1 MLAKKLISYYQNEL
15 AYLKTQGKAFARHF
29 PKVARRLGM
38 SEGTSEDPHIERI
51 IESFALVTAQI
62 QQRLDEDMPEVT
74 DALLTVLAP
83 QFLRPFPSVCVVQ
96 MQPDIKVS
104 ALTASNRIDAGTAL
118 FSRPVNGQVCR
129 FRTTYP
135 VTLQPV
141 SLHNVSLHLDADDM
155 SWSLKIQLSVWPGAT
170 LAADSLRLHLSGASR
185 IVNILY
191 TLLCSEVESLTVF
204 QQGQSHT
211 LSPQTIRAA
220 GFGENEG
227 LLAGDSRVS
236 PTHSL
241 LQDYFY
247 FPQKFHFIDMPLPAG
262 MVAGSQSELS
272 LVVKFNRCMIARQLE
287 KIAGAVNE
295 NLFLLNC
302 TPAVNLF
309 AHRAEPISPDHETAE
324 YPVIPDIRHQ
334 DAMEVWSVDGVSAMR
349 KLGNETQSRPVY
361 PLFGLDHS
369 ASDGETGLFWQCM
382 RRETMQNDGVAT
394 SLFIAF
400 SDRGESPLAPG
411 CDIVS
416 MNLTCTN
423 REIPAAMRNGAPEGD
438 FESELPIAGMKI
450 IALTRPTLP
459 VRPPAKQATRWRLIS
474 QLSLNHML
482 ISGPEGARVLR
493 ESLALYNFV
502 DNPGITRL
510 INLILHVESGPV
522 VTRLAPLDPRSMARG
537 MEIRITFASEA
548 AEEVEY
554 FLLCRFIDFFL
565 ALYAPVNSF
574 TRVITCIDS
583 PGETPRTWPVRAG
596 RLSWI

>member
-38 SEGTSEDPHIERI
+38 SEGTSEDPHIERM

-83 QFLRPFPSVCVVQ
+83 QFLRPFPSVCIVQ
-96 MQPDIKVS
+96 MLPDSKVS

-118 FSRPVNGQVCR
+118 YSRPVNGQICR

-141 SLHNVSLHLDADDM
+141 SLHKASLHLDDDDM
-155 SWSLKIQLSVWPGAT
+155 SWSLKMQLSVWPGAT
-170 LAADSLRLHLSGASR
+170 LTAETLRIHLRGTST

-191 TLLCSEVESLTVF
+191 TLLCSEVESLSLF
-204 QQGQSHT
+204 AQDHCHT
-211 LSPQTIRAA
+211 LSPQAIHAV
-220 GFGENEG
+220 GFGEDEG
-227 LLAGDSRVS
+227 LLSGDSRVS

-241 LQDYFY
+241 LQDYFF
-247 FPQKFHFIDMPLPAG
+247 FPQKFHFIDMPLPAA
-262 MVAGSQSELS
+262 MVAGGQTELS
-272 LVVKFNRCMIARQLE
+272 LVVKFNRCAMARQLE
-287 KIAGAVNE
+287 KIAGTVDE

-302 TPAVNLF
+302 TPAINLF

-324 YPVIPDIRHQ
+324 YPVIPDIRYQ
-334 DAMEVWSVDGVSAMR
+334 DAMEVWSVDSVSAMR
-349 KLGNETQSRPVY
+349 KQGNETRSRPIY

-369 ASDGETGLFWQCM
+369 ASDGESGLFWQCM
-382 RRETMQNDGVAT
+382 RRETLLNEGVAST
-394 SLFIAF
+394 LFIAF
-400 SDRGESPLAPG
+400 SDRGEKPLVPG

-416 MNLTCTN
+416 LNLSCTN
-423 REIPAAMRNGAPEGD
+423 RDVPAAMRNGDPDGD

-459 VRPPAKQATRWRLIS
+459 VRPPVKQATRWRLIS

-482 ISGPEGARVLR
+482 ISGPEGARVLK
-493 ESLALYNFV
+493 ESLALYNFT
-502 DNPGITRL
+502 DNPGISRL
-510 INLILHVESGPV
+510 INLIKSVSASPV
-522 VTRLAPLDPRSMARG
+522 VARLNPQDPRSMARG
-537 MEIRITFASEA
+537 IEIRMTFAGEA

-554 FLLCRFIDFFL
+554 FLLCRFIDCFL
-565 ALYAPVNSF
+565 ALYSPVNSF
-574 TRVITCIDS
+574 TRVVTCID
-583 PGETPRTWPVRAG
+583 GRDETACTWPVRAG
-596 RLSWI
+596 RLLWI

>member
-1 MLAKKLISYYQNEL
+1 
-15 AYLKTQGKAFARHF
+15 
-29 PKVARRLGM
+29 
-38 SEGTSEDPHIERI
+38 
-51 IESFALVTAQI
+51 
-62 QQRLDEDMPEVT
+62 
-74 DALLTVLAP
+74 
-83 QFLRPFPSVCVVQ
+83 
-96 MQPDIKVS
+96 
-104 ALTASNRIDAGTAL
+104 
-118 FSRPVNGQVCR
+118 
-129 FRTTYP
+129 
-135 VTLQPV
+135 
-141 SLHNVSLHLDADDM
+141 
-155 SWSLKIQLSVWPGAT
+155 
-170 LAADSLRLHLSGASR
+170 
-185 IVNILY
+185 
-191 TLLCSEVESLTVF
+191 
-204 QQGQSHT
+204 
-211 LSPQTIRAA
+211 
-220 GFGENEG
+220 
-227 LLAGDSRVS
+227 
-236 PTHSL
+236 
-241 LQDYFY
+241 
-247 FPQKFHFIDMPLPAG
+247 
-262 MVAGSQSELS
+262 
-272 LVVKFNRCMIARQLE
+272 
-287 KIAGAVNE
+287 
-295 NLFLLNC
+295 
-302 TPAVNLF
+302 
-309 AHRAEPISPDHETAE
+309 
-324 YPVIPDIRHQ
+324 
-334 DAMEVWSVDGVSAMR
+334 
-349 KLGNETQSRPVY
+349 
-361 PLFGLDHS
+361 
-369 ASDGETGLFWQCM
+369 M

-554 FLLCRFIDFFL
+554 FLLCRFIDCFL